1 MKPAP
6 NVGGGRFQL
15 WTVSMSPTRSPLD
28 FLWFI
33 PSAGDNPYL
42 SHPET
47 NRAPT
52 PTYLREIAMAADRLG
67 YAGVLLPTG
76 SHCADAW
83 ITAASIA
90 PFTERLKF
98 LVAARPG
105 LTAPAESVRQAA
117 ALDRLTGGR
126 SLLNI
131 VTGGSPQAL
140 AADGLFLDHT
150 QRYEQTEEF
159 LDIWRKLA
167 SGQTVTQEG
176 QYLSIKNGRLLFPF
190 VQEPHTPIWFG
201 GSSEI
206 AREIAA
212 KHVDVY
218 LAWGEPPA
226 QLKEVIDDVRARA
239 ARHGRTIRFGIR
251 LHVIVRETEAEA
263 WDAANNVIKYVSDD
277 DIAAFQSAMA
287 KGSDSVGQAR
297 MSALHGGSRANLEI
311 SPNLWAGIGLVRTGA
326 GTALVGDPDTVA
338 ERLQEYAD
346 IGIDT
351 VIASGYPHL
360 EEAYRVAELLFPKL
374 NLKHETGETKLKFPH
389 VSASF
394 TAPPL
399 KIASAS

>member
-1 MKPAP
+1 MTA
-6 NVGGGRFQL
+6 Q
-15 WTVSMSPTRSPLD
+15 RSPLD

-33 PSAGDNPYL
+33 PSAGDNRYL

-47 NRAPT
+47 DRPPSPA
-52 PTYLREIAMAADRLG
+52 YLREIGVAADRLG
-67 YAGVLLPTG
+67 CAGVLLPTG
-76 SHCADAW
+76 AHCADAW

-105 LTAPAESVRQAA
+105 LTAPAEAVRQAA

-140 AADGLFLDHT
+140 AADGIFLDHHE
-150 QRYEQTEEF
+150 RYVQTEEF

-167 SGQTVTQEG
+167 TGETVTHEG
-176 QYLSIKNGRLLFPF
+176 KYLSVKKGRLLFPF
-190 VQEPHTPIWFG
+190 VQAPHTPIWFG
-201 GSSEI
+201 GSSDI

-212 KHVDVY
+212 RHVDVY
-218 LAWGEPPA
+218 LAWGEPPN

-239 ARHGRTIRFGIR
+239 AKYGRKIRFGIR
-251 LHVIVRETEAEA
+251 LHVIVRETEGEA
-263 WDAANNVIKYVSDD
+263 WDAANDLIKYVSDD
-277 DIAAFQSAMA
+277 AIAAFQAAMA

-297 MSALHGGSRANLEI
+297 MSALHNGSRENLEV

-326 GTALVGDPDTVA
+326 GTALVGDPETIA

-360 EEAYRVAELLFPKL
+360 EEAYRVAELLFPRL
-374 NLKHETGETKLKFPH
+374 NLKHQVGETGLRFPN
-389 VSASF
+389 VSPSF
-394 TAPPL
+394 APPPL
-399 KIASAS
+399 KATAAS

>member
-1 MKPAP
+1 MTK
-6 NVGGGRFQL
+6 
-15 WTVSMSPTRSPLD
+15 TRSPLD
-28 FLWFI
+28 FLWFV
-33 PSAGDNPYL
+33 PSAGDNRYL

-52 PTYLREIAMAADRLG
+52 PAYLREIAVAADRLG

-76 SHCADAW
+76 SHCVDAW

-105 LTAPAESVRQAA
+105 LTAPAEAVRQAA

-140 AADGLFLDHT
+140 AGDGIFLDHHE
-150 QRYEQTEEF
+150 RYVQTEEF

-167 SGQTVTQEG
+167 TGETVTQEG
-176 QYLSIKNGRLLFPF
+176 KYLSIRKGRLLYPF
-190 VQEPHTPIWFG
+190 VQTPHTPIWFG
-201 GSSEI
+201 GSSDI

-212 KHVDVY
+212 KLVDVY
-218 LAWGEPPA
+218 LAWGEPPN
-226 QLKEVIDDVRARA
+226 QLKEIIDDVRARA
-239 ARHGRTIRFGIR
+239 ARYGRTIRFGIR

-263 WDAANNVIKYVSDD
+263 WDAANEVIKYVSDD
-277 DIAAFQSAMA
+277 DIAAFQAAMA

-297 MSALHGGSRANLEI
+297 MTALHNGSRANLEI

-326 GTALVGDPDTVA
+326 GTALVGDPATVA
-338 ERLQEYAD
+338 QRLQEYAD

-351 VIASGYPHL
+351 VIGSGYPHL
-360 EEAYRVAELLFPKL
+360 EEAYRVAELLFPHL
-374 NLKHETGETKLKFPH
+374 NLKHPTGDTGLNFTH
-389 VSASF
+389 VSPSF
-394 TAPPL
+394 TASVP
-399 KIASAS
+399 KAAAAS

>member
-1 MKPAP
+1 MTAA
-6 NVGGGRFQL
+6 
-15 WTVSMSPTRSPLD
+15 RSPLD

-33 PSAGDNPYL
+33 PSAGDNRYL

-47 NRAPT
+47 DRPPSPA
-52 PTYLREIAMAADRLG
+52 YLREIGVAADRLG

-76 SHCADAW
+76 AHCADAW

-98 LVAARPG
+98 LVASRPG
-105 LTAPAESVRQAA
+105 LTAPAEAVRQAA
-117 ALDRLTGGR
+117 AFDRLTGGR
-126 SLLNI
+126 GLLNI

-140 AADGLFLDHT
+140 AADGIFLDHHE
-150 QRYEQTEEF
+150 RYVQTEEF

-167 SGQTVTQEG
+167 TGDVVTHEG
-176 QYLSIKNGRLLFPF
+176 KYLSVKKGRLLFPF

-201 GSSEI
+201 GSSDI

-212 KHVDVY
+212 RHVDVY
-218 LAWGEPPA
+218 LAWGEPPN
-226 QLKEVIDDVRARA
+226 QLREVIDDVRARA
-239 ARHGRTIRFGIR
+239 AKYGRKIRFGIR
-251 LHVIVRETEAEA
+251 LHVIVRETEGEA
-263 WDAANNVIKYVSDD
+263 WDVANNLIRYVSDD
-277 DIAAFQSAMA
+277 AIAAFQAAMA

-297 MSALHGGSRANLEI
+297 MSALHNGSRENLEV

-326 GTALVGDPDTVA
+326 GTALVGDPDTIA

-374 NLKHETGETKLKFPH
+374 NLKHPVGETGLRFPN
-389 VSASF
+389 VSPSF
-394 TAPPL
+394 APPPL
-399 KIASAS
+399 RAVAAS

>member
-1 MKPAP
+1 M
-6 NVGGGRFQL
+6 
-15 WTVSMSPTRSPLD
+15 TVARSPLD

-33 PSAGDNPYL
+33 PSAGDNRYL

-47 NRAPT
+47 DRAPT
-52 PTYLREIAMAADRLG
+52 PEYLREIGVAADRLG

-76 SHCADAW
+76 AHCADAW

-105 LTAPAESVRQAA
+105 LIAPAESVRQAA

-140 AADGLFLDHT
+140 AADGLFLDH
-150 QRYEQTEEF
+150 QERYVQTEEF

-167 SGQTVTQEG
+167 GGETVTQEG
-176 QYLSIKNGRLLFPF
+176 KYLSIKNGRLLFPF

-201 GSSEI
+201 GSSDI

-212 KHVDVY
+212 QHVDVY
-218 LAWGEPPA
+218 LAWGEPPN
-226 QLKEVIDDVRARA
+226 QLKEVIDDVRQRA
-239 ARHGRTIRFGIR
+239 AKYGRTIRFGIR
-251 LHVIVRETEAEA
+251 LHIIVRETEGEA
-263 WDAANNVIKYVSDD
+263 WDAANEVIKYVSDD
-277 DIAAFQSAMA
+277 AIEAFQSAMA

-297 MSALHGGSRANLEI
+297 MSALHGGKRDNLEI
-311 SPNLWAGIGLVRTGA
+311 SPNLWAGIGLVRSGA
-326 GTALVGDPDTVA
+326 GTALVGDAETIA

-374 NLKHETGETKLKFPH
+374 NLKHPTGQTRLKFPH
-389 VSASF
+389 VSPSF
-394 TAPPL
+394 SATPL
-399 KIASAS
+399 KAAAAS

>member
-1 MKPAP
+1 MTA
-6 NVGGGRFQL
+6 
-15 WTVSMSPTRSPLD
+15 SRSPLD

-33 PSAGDNPYL
+33 PSAGDNRYL

-47 NRAPT
+47 NRAPS
-52 PTYLREIAMAADRLG
+52 PAYLREIGVAADRLG

-76 SHCADAW
+76 AHCVDAW

-105 LTAPAESVRQAA
+105 LTAPAEAVRQAA

-131 VTGGSPQAL
+131 VTGGSPPAL
-140 AADGLFLDHT
+140 AADGIFLDHHE
-150 QRYEQTEEF
+150 RYVQTEEF
-159 LDIWRKLA
+159 LNIWRQLA
-167 SGQTVTQEG
+167 TGQTVTHEG
-176 QYLSIKNGRLLFPF
+176 KYLSIKKGRLLFPF
-190 VQEPHTPIWFG
+190 VQTPHTPIWFG
-201 GSSEI
+201 GSSDI

-212 KHVDVY
+212 QHVDVY

-226 QLKEVIDDVRARA
+226 QLKEVIDDVRQRA
-239 ARHGRTIRFGIR
+239 DRYGRTIRFGIR
-251 LHVIVRETEAEA
+251 LHVIVRDTESEA
-263 WDAANNVIKYVSDD
+263 WAAAHDLIKHVSDD
-277 DIAAFQSAMA
+277 DIAAFQAGLA

-297 MSALHGGSRANLEI
+297 MTALHGGSREKLEI

-326 GTALVGDPDTVA
+326 GTALVGDPETVA
-338 ERLQEYAD
+338 QRLQEYAD

-360 EEAYRVAELLFPKL
+360 EEAYRVAELLFPRL
-374 NLKHETGETKLKFPH
+374 NLKHPTGDTGLAFPN
-389 VSASF
+389 VSPSF
-394 TAPPL
+394 TQPPL
-399 KIASAS
+399 QQVAAS

>member
-1 MKPAP
+1 MTTP
-6 NVGGGRFQL
+6 
-15 WTVSMSPTRSPLD
+15 RSPLD

-33 PSAGDNPYL
+33 PSAGDNRYL

-47 NRAPT
+47 DRPPSPA
-52 PTYLREIAMAADRLG
+52 YLREIGVAADRLG

-76 SHCADAW
+76 AHCADAW

-117 ALDRLTGGR
+117 AFDRLTGGR

-140 AADGLFLDHT
+140 AADGIFLDH
-150 QRYEQTEEF
+150 QERYVQTEEF

-167 SGQTVTQEG
+167 TGQRVTHEG
-176 QYLSIKNGRLLFPF
+176 KYLSVKNGQLLFPF
-190 VQEPHTPIWFG
+190 VQAPHTPIWFG

-212 KHVDVY
+212 QHVDVY
-218 LAWGEPPA
+218 LAWGEPPG

-239 ARHGRTIRFGIR
+239 ARYGRTIRFGIR
-251 LHVIVRETEAEA
+251 LHIIVRETEGEA
-263 WDAANNVIKYVSDD
+263 WDAANEVIKYVTDD
-277 DIAAFQSAMA
+277 AIAAFQAALA
-287 KGSDSVGQAR
+287 KGTDSVGQAR
-297 MSALHGGSRANLEI
+297 MSALHGGQRGNLEV

-326 GTALVGDPDTVA
+326 GTALVGDPETIA

-360 EEAYRVAELLFPKL
+360 EEAYRVAELLFPRL
-374 NLKHETGETKLKFPH
+374 NLRHPTGDTGLNFTH
-389 VSASF
+389 VSPSFSAPIQKVAAAS
-394 TAPPL
+394 
-399 KIASAS
+399 